1 LLWFCGQC
9 SSLSTGKPRDK
20 HPRTGKLKLWAS
32 CGATAQ
38 VYLRHPGLPG
48 CVAKTLLGRDCYA
61 AAGSPPLTLAAARQ
75 AAERL
80 TVREP
85 GF

>member
-1 LLWFCGQC
+1 
-9 SSLSTGKPRDK
+9 
-20 HPRTGKLKLWAS
+20 
-32 CGATAQ
+32 
-38 VYLRHPGLPG
+38 LPG